1 MEGVGEISF
10 SPDDGMLT
18 HSNEGVEVEIE
29 VGCSRSGLTSSD
41 EEEEMLIHCISSP
54 SDEMA
59 IRGGGFTS
67 HSTTT
72 QSSPSELRGE
82 GKGEEEE
89 ELKTLTLLLTLL
101 VLLFFLRGASES
113 DEEDFSKKFFDIS
126 TWFPFPLRVV
136 SADVSDWEFSSQFYN
151 RKEKNLHVKYYNF
164 YI

>member
-18 HSNEGVEVEIE
+18 HSNEGVEVEVE
-29 VGCSRSGLTSSD
+29 VGCSRSDLTSSD

-72 QSSPSELRGE
+72 QSSPSEERGE
-82 GKGEEEE
+82 GEEEEE

-126 TWFPFPLRVV
+126 TWFPFPLRAV

>member
-29 VGCSRSGLTSSD
+29 VGCSRSDLTTSSD
-41 EEEEMLIHCISSP
+41 DEEEMLIHCISSP

-59 IRGGGFTS
+59 IRGGGFTL

-72 QSSPSELRGE
+72 QSSPSEERGE
-82 GKGEEEE
+82 GKGEEEEE

-151 RKEKNLHVKYYNF
+151 RKEKKPPCKIL
-164 YI
+164 